1 MLSIKIICVGKLKE
15 KFYLEASAEYA
26 KRLGGYC
33 RLEIKE
39 LPEERLPAEP
49 SQTEIEAALNREA
62 DNIIGCIPKGA
73 SVTAM
78 CIEGRAFDSREVAV
92 MLSSCAISGT
102 SKLCFVIGGS
112 FGLHDRVKKMAD
124 VKMSMSKMTF
134 PHHLARIMLLEQ
146 IYRGFKINEGSR
158 YHK

>member
-1 MLSIKIICVGKLKE
+1 MQQQSLYGLGDGALLSIKIICVGKLKE

-78 CIEGRAFDSREVAV
+78 GREG
-92 MLSSCAISGT
+92 
-102 SKLCFVIGGS
+102 
-112 FGLHDRVKKMAD
+112 
-124 VKMSMSKMTF
+124 
-134 PHHLARIMLLEQ
+134 
-146 IYRGFKINEGSR
+146 
-158 YHK
+158 